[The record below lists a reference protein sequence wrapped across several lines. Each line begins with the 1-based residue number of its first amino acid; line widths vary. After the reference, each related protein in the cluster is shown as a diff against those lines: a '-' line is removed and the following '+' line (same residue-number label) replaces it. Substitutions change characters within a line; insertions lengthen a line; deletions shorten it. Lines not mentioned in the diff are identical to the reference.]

1 MLRAKHFIF
10 IFILLQS
17 SLAFARPGF
26 YFGLGFGP
34 TGVNGSPVENSQ
46 LQPDERGSRLSGLPT
61 GTTTDIDG
69 GISGLFRLGF
79 NILGYGAFES
89 YLTGF
94 GNNLGD
100 ADVRSWAAHW
110 QSGIRVYPL
119 WHWQHLLPDY
129 LQPLEPSLF
138 AGVGLSYQGSPP
150 AIGYDEMGYSKR
162 NSWSLG
168 TEAEYF
174 FAEYF
179 RLGLAYNYIRANY
192 NDFIFN
198 YDNSEN
204 FPLDPPAKT
213 GFHQMWLTL
222 TFQFGSDQK
231 AVRYN

>member
-1 MLRAKHFIF
+1 MFNFKNLLLV
-10 IFILLQS
+10 FILLQ
-17 SLAFARPGF
+17 AGAAQARPGF

-34 TGVNGSPVENSQ
+34 TGVNGSLVENAQ
-46 LQPDERGSRLSGLPT
+46 LQPDELGSRLSGLPT

-79 NILGYGAFES
+79 NVLGYAALES

-94 GNNLGD
+94 GHNLSD
-100 ADVRSWAAHW
+100 SDVRSWAAHW

-119 WHWQHLLPDY
+119 WHWQHLLPGY

-138 AGVGLSYQGSPP
+138 TGIGLSYQGSPP
-150 AIGYDEMGYSKR
+150 APGYDEMGYSKR

-168 TEAEYF
+168 SEVEYF
-174 FAEYF
+174 FADYF
-179 RLGLAYNYIRANY
+179 RLGLAYNYIKANY
-192 NDFIFN
+192 NNFIFN
-198 YDNSEN
+198 FDDSEN

-213 GFHQMWLTL
+213 GFHQIWLTL